1 MLHSKMKNKK
11 IGNEARNIF
20 VLEIKPRGSR
30 GQIIS
35 IIDTCYFVAMQIA
48 LIFGLLE
55 AGGFF
60 CGNYAIQIWKV
71 TELSYWDRVRNNFEA
86 GC

>member
-1 MLHSKMKNKK
+1 
-11 IGNEARNIF
+11 
-20 VLEIKPRGSR
+20 
-30 GQIIS
+30 
-35 IIDTCYFVAMQIA
+35 MQIA